1 MNLLPCIHLKLFV
14 FSYTYNIEVFKT
26 VCCTRGLDR
35 YKKYKTLSAS
45 MCKSIRERA
54 TNNNNNLFSS
64 QTKVGCGSTA
74 SHKINPN
81 KNYYEH
87 AKYIRL
93 TTARLNDPE
102 ISLMDLNYVVMMMRA
117 GVLRIWHIYF
127 CSSLLRCD
135 LLLYNAYIYLMFFT
149 NYRFIYKS
157 ASIIISYTQK
167 CAYIRV
173 ECK

>member
-14 FSYTYNIEVFKT
+14 FSYTYIEVFKT

-35 YKKYKTLSAS
+35 YKKYKTLSAG

-64 QTKVGCGSTA
+64 QTKVGCGSAA

-117 GVLRIWHIYF
+117 GVLRVAH
-127 CSSLLRCD
+127 
-135 LLLYNAYIYLMFFT
+135 LLLFFAFEM
-149 NYRFIYKS
+149 RPL
-157 ASIIISYTQK
+157 IIQRIHLFNVFHKLSVHIQK
-167 CAYIRV
+167 CQHLNIIYTKMCV
-173 ECK
+173 H